1 MEMGIMLAV
10 SSGENVASHLTIH
23 MNGETAMTKT

>member
-1 MEMGIMLAV
+1 METAIMSEV
-10 SSGENVASHLTIH
+10 SSGENVASHLIIH